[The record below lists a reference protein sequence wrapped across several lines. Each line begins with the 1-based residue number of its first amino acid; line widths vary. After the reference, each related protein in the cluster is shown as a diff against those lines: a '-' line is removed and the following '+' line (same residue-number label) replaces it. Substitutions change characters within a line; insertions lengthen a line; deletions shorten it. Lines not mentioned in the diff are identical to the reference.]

1 MRLLLV
7 FCLIYFAMP
16 LAYAQDRFSNSD
28 GLKNEKSLS
37 EVLKWSWSR
46 EEPKKEFIKV
56 NDNINLKSLNDLDN
70 FAIWIGHSTF
80 LINNGDLTILT
91 DPIFSER
98 ASPLSFAGPKRLIK
112 PVIKIKDLPQID
124 IITISH
130 NHYDHLDI
138 NSLRKI
144 QKKFPDVKILVPKG
158 DLKLL
163 KNYNLKKNGY
173 EFLWWEEM
181 TIKNTKF
188 TFTPAQHWSAR
199 GLRDRN
205 KSLWG
210 SWFIKSGNRN
220 IFHAGD
226 TGYSKDFKEIR
237 NRLGKVDFAMIPIGA
252 YDPEW
257 FMSYSHV
264 NPEEALNIARDLNA
278 KKSIGMHWGTFI
290 LTDEP
295 VLEPREKLKKI
306 VLETNVNFYTVKPGD
321 IIEMY

>member
-1 MRLLLV
+1 MS
-7 FCLIYFAMP
+7 FA
-16 LAYAQDRFSNSD
+16 QERFSNSD
-28 GLKNEKSLS
+28 GMKNEKSLS

-46 EEPKKEFIKV
+46 EEPKKEFIKT
-56 NDNINLKSLNDLDN
+56 NGNINLNSLKDREHYAL
-70 FAIWIGHSTF
+70 WIGHSTF

-98 ASPLSFAGPKRLIK
+98 ASPLTFAGPKRLIK
-112 PVIKIKDLPQID
+112 PVIKIKDLPKVD
-124 IITISH
+124 VITISH
-130 NHYDHLDI
+130 NHYDHLDV

-144 QKKFPDVKILVPKG
+144 QKKFPNVKILVPKG

-163 KNYNLKKNGY
+163 RNYNLNNGF
-173 EFLWWEEM
+173 EFLWWEAI
-181 TIKNTKF
+181 TLNNTKF
-188 TFTPAQHWSAR
+188 IFTPAQHWSAR

-210 SWFIKSGNRN
+210 SWFIKTEEKN

-226 TGYSKDFKEIR
+226 TGYSDDFIEIR
-237 NRLGKVDFAMIPIGA
+237 NRLGPVDFAMIPIGA
-252 YDPEW
+252 YDPQW

-264 NPEEALNIARDLNA
+264 NPEEALSIAKDLDA

-295 VLEPREKLKKI
+295 VLEPRERLNKI
-306 VLETNVNFYTVKPGD
+306 TNQTNVDFYTVTPGN

>member
-1 MRLLLV
+1 MRLLLI
-7 FCLIYFAMP
+7 FCLIYFSTSISFAEE
-16 LAYAQDRFSNSD
+16 RFSNSD
-28 GLKNEKSLS
+28 GMKNEKSLS

-46 EEPKKEFIKV
+46 EEPKKEFIKT
-56 NDNINLKSLNDLDN
+56 NENINLNSLKDREHYAL
-70 FAIWIGHSTF
+70 WIGHSTF

-98 ASPLSFAGPKRLIK
+98 ASPLNFAGPKRLIK
-112 PVIKIKDLPQID
+112 PVIKIKDLPEVD
-124 IITISH
+124 VITISH

-144 QKKFPDVKILVPKG
+144 QKKFPNVKILVPKG

-163 KNYNLKKNGY
+163 KNYNLNNGF
-173 EFLWWEEM
+173 EFLWWEE
-181 TIKNTKF
+181 IIFDNTKF
-188 TFTPAQHWSAR
+188 IFTPAQHWSAR

-210 SWFIKSGNRN
+210 SWFIKNEDKN

-226 TGYSKDFKEIR
+226 TGYSEDFIEIR
-237 NRLGKVDFAMIPIGA
+237 NRLGPVDFAMIPIGA
-252 YDPEW
+252 YDPQW

-264 NPEEALNIARDLNA
+264 NPEEALNIAKDLDA
-278 KKSIGMHWGTFI
+278 KISIGMHWGTFI

-295 VLEPREKLKKI
+295 VLEPRERLNKI
-306 VLETNVNFYTVKPGD
+306 TNQTNINFYTVTPGN

>member
-1 MRLLLV
+1 
-7 FCLIYFAMP
+7 MP

-112 PVIKIKDLPQID
+112 PVIKIKDLPKID

-278 KKSIGMHWGTFI
+278 TKSIGMHWGTFI

>member
-1 MRLLLV
+1 MRLLLI
-7 FCLIYFAMP
+7 FCLIYFSSSISFAEE
-16 LAYAQDRFSNSD
+16 RFSNSD
-28 GLKNEKSLS
+28 GMKNEKSLS

-46 EEPKKEFIKV
+46 EEPKKEFIKT
-56 NDNINLKSLNDLDN
+56 NENINLNSLKDREHYAL
-70 FAIWIGHSTF
+70 WIGHSTF

-98 ASPLSFAGPKRLIK
+98 ASPLNFAGPKRLIK
-112 PVIKIKDLPQID
+112 PVIKIKDLPEVD
-124 IITISH
+124 VITISH

-144 QKKFPDVKILVPKG
+144 QKKFPNVKILIPKG

-163 KNYNLKKNGY
+163 KNYNLNNGF
-173 EFLWWEEM
+173 EFLWWEE
-181 TIKNTKF
+181 IIFDNTKF
-188 TFTPAQHWSAR
+188 IFTPAQHWSAR

-210 SWFIKSGNRN
+210 SWFIKTEEKN

-226 TGYSKDFKEIR
+226 TGYSDDFIEIR
-237 NRLGKVDFAMIPIGA
+237 NRLGPVDFAMIPIGA
-252 YDPEW
+252 YDPQW

-264 NPEEALNIARDLNA
+264 NPEEALNIAKDLDA
-278 KKSIGMHWGTFI
+278 KISIGMHWGTFI

-295 VLEPREKLKKI
+295 VLEPRERLKKI
-306 VLETNVNFYTVKPGD
+306 TNQTNINFYTVTPGN

>member
-1 MRLLLV
+1 MRLLLI
-7 FCLIYFAMP
+7 FFIILLSTSISFSE
-16 LAYAQDRFSNSD
+16 DRFSNSD
-28 GLKNEKSLS
+28 GKKNEKSLS

-46 EEPKKEFIKV
+46 EEPKKEFIETSEI
-56 NDNINLKSLNDLDN
+56 INSKFFEDHKFYAL
-70 FAIWIGHSTF
+70 WIGHSTF
-80 LINNGDLTILT
+80 LVNNGDITILF
-91 DPIFSER
+91 DPIFSDR

-112 PVIKIKDLPQID
+112 PAIDIKDLPKID
-124 IITISH
+124 VITISH

-144 QKKFPDVKILVPKG
+144 QKRFPNVKILVPKG

-163 KNYNLKKNGY
+163 KNYQLINGY
-173 EFLWWEEM
+173 EFIWWEDK
-181 TIKNTKF
+181 IISNTKF

-210 SWFIKSGNRN
+210 SWFIKNDNKN

-226 TGYSKDFKEIR
+226 TGYSKDFVEIK
-237 NRLGKVDFAMIPIGA
+237 NKLGPVDFAMIPIGA

-264 NPEEALNIARDLNA
+264 TPEEALNISIDLEA

-295 VLEPREKLKKI
+295 VLEPRERLKKI
-306 VLETNVNFYTVKPGD
+306 VSETNINFYTVEPG
-321 IIEMY
+321 IMIELY

>member
-1 MRLLLV
+1 MRLLLI
-7 FCLIYFAMP
+7 FCLIYFSTSISFAEE
-16 LAYAQDRFSNSD
+16 RFSNSD
-28 GLKNEKSLS
+28 GMKNEKSLS

-46 EEPKKEFIKV
+46 EEPKKEFIKT
-56 NDNINLKSLNDLDN
+56 NENINLNSLKDRENYAL
-70 FAIWIGHSTF
+70 WIGHSTF

-98 ASPLSFAGPKRLIK
+98 ASPLNFAGPKRLIK
-112 PVIKIKDLPQID
+112 PVIKIKDLPEVD
-124 IITISH
+124 VITISH
-130 NHYDHLDI
+130 NHYDHLDV

-144 QKKFPDVKILVPKG
+144 QKKFPNVKILVPKG

-163 KNYNLKKNGY
+163 KNYNLNNGF
-173 EFLWWEEM
+173 EFLWWEE
-181 TIKNTKF
+181 IIFDNTKF
-188 TFTPAQHWSAR
+188 IFTPAQHWSAR

-210 SWFIKSGNRN
+210 SWFIKNEDKN

-226 TGYSKDFKEIR
+226 TGYSEDFIEIR
-237 NRLGKVDFAMIPIGA
+237 NRLGAVDFAMIPIGA
-252 YDPEW
+252 YDPQW

-264 NPEEALNIARDLNA
+264 NPEEALNIAKDLDA

-295 VLEPREKLKKI
+295 VLEPRERLNKI
-306 VLETNVNFYTVKPGD
+306 TNQTNINFYTVTPGN

>member
-1 MRLLLV
+1 MRLLLI
-7 FCLIYFAMP
+7 FCLIYFSTSMSF
-16 LAYAQDRFSNSD
+16 AQERFSNSD
-28 GLKNEKSLS
+28 GMKNEKSLS

-46 EEPKKEFIKV
+46 EEPKKEFIKT
-56 NDNINLKSLNDLDN
+56 NENINLNSLKDREHYAL
-70 FAIWIGHSTF
+70 WIGHSTF

-98 ASPLSFAGPKRLIK
+98 ASPLTFAGPKRLIK
-112 PVIKIKDLPQID
+112 PVIKIKDLPKVD
-124 IITISH
+124 VITISH
-130 NHYDHLDI
+130 NHYDHLDV

-144 QKKFPDVKILVPKG
+144 QKKFPNVKILVPQG

-163 KNYNLKKNGY
+163 KNYNLNNGF
-173 EFLWWEEM
+173 EFLWWEE
-181 TIKNTKF
+181 IIFDNTKF
-188 TFTPAQHWSAR
+188 IFTPAQHWSAR

-210 SWFIKSGNRN
+210 SWFIKNEDKN

-226 TGYSKDFKEIR
+226 TGYSEDFIEIR
-237 NRLGKVDFAMIPIGA
+237 NRLGAVDFAMIPIGA
-252 YDPEW
+252 YDPQW

-264 NPEEALNIARDLNA
+264 NPEEALNIAKDLDA

-295 VLEPREKLKKI
+295 VLEPRERLNKI
-306 VLETNVNFYTVKPGD
+306 TNQTNINFYTVTPGN

>member
-1 MRLLLV
+1 MRLLLI
-7 FCLIYFAMP
+7 FFIILFTTSISFSE
-16 LAYAQDRFSNSD
+16 DRFSNSD
-28 GLKNEKSLS
+28 GKKNEKSLS

-46 EEPKKEFIKV
+46 EEPKKEFIETSEI
-56 NDNINLKSLNDLDN
+56 INSEFFEDRKYYAL
-70 FAIWIGHSTF
+70 WIGHSTF
-80 LINNGDLTILT
+80 LVNNGDITILF
-91 DPIFSER
+91 DPIFSDR

-112 PVIKIKDLPQID
+112 PAIDIKDLPNID
-124 IITISH
+124 VITISH

-144 QKKFPDVKILVPKG
+144 QKRFPNVKILVPKG

-163 KNYNLKKNGY
+163 KKYQLINGY
-173 EFLWWEEM
+173 EFLWWEDK
-181 TIKNTKF
+181 TISNTKF

-210 SWFIKSGNRN
+210 SWFIENDNKN

-226 TGYSKDFKEIR
+226 TGYSEDFVEIK
-237 NRLGKVDFAMIPIGA
+237 NKLGPVDFAMIPIGA

-264 NPEEALNIARDLNA
+264 TPEEALNISIDLDA

-295 VLEPREKLKKI
+295 VLEPKERLKKI
-306 VLETNVNFYTVKPGD
+306 VSETNISFYTVEPGI
-321 IIEMY
+321 IIELY

>member
-1 MRLLLV
+1 MRLLLI
-7 FCLIYFAMP
+7 FCLIYFSSSISFAEE
-16 LAYAQDRFSNSD
+16 RFSNSD
-28 GLKNEKSLS
+28 GMKNEKSLS

-46 EEPKKEFIKV
+46 EEPKKEFIKT
-56 NDNINLKSLNDLDN
+56 NENINLNSLKDREHYAL
-70 FAIWIGHSTF
+70 WIGHSTF

-98 ASPLSFAGPKRLIK
+98 ASPLNFAGPKRLIK
-112 PVIKIKDLPQID
+112 PVIKIKDLPEVD
-124 IITISH
+124 VITISH
-130 NHYDHLDI
+130 NHYDHLDV

-144 QKKFPDVKILVPKG
+144 QKKFPNVKILVPQG

-163 KNYNLKKNGY
+163 KNYNLNNGF
-173 EFLWWEEM
+173 EFLWWEE
-181 TIKNTKF
+181 IIFDNTKF
-188 TFTPAQHWSAR
+188 IFTPAQHWSAR

-210 SWFIKSGNRN
+210 SWFIKNEDKN

-226 TGYSKDFKEIR
+226 TGYSDDFMEIR
-237 NRLGKVDFAMIPIGA
+237 NRLGAVDFAMIPIGA
-252 YDPEW
+252 YDPQW

-264 NPEEALNIARDLNA
+264 NPEEALNIAKDLDA

-295 VLEPREKLKKI
+295 VLEPRERLNKI
-306 VLETNVNFYTVKPGD
+306 SNQTNINFYTVIPGN

>member
-1 MRLLLV
+1 MRLLLI
-7 FCLIYFAMP
+7 FCLIYFSTSISFAEE
-16 LAYAQDRFSNSD
+16 RFSNSD
-28 GLKNEKSLS
+28 GMKNEKSLS

-46 EEPKKEFIKV
+46 EEPKKEFIKT
-56 NDNINLKSLNDLDN
+56 NENINLNSLKDREHYAL
-70 FAIWIGHSTF
+70 WIGHSTF

-98 ASPLSFAGPKRLIK
+98 ASPLTFAGPKRLIK
-112 PVIKIKDLPQID
+112 PVIKIKDLPKVD
-124 IITISH
+124 VITISH
-130 NHYDHLDI
+130 NHYDHLDV

-144 QKKFPDVKILVPKG
+144 QKKFPNVKILVPKG

-163 KNYNLKKNGY
+163 RNYNLNNGF
-173 EFLWWEEM
+173 EFLWWEAI
-181 TIKNTKF
+181 TLNNTKF
-188 TFTPAQHWSAR
+188 IFTPAQHWSAR

-210 SWFIKSGNRN
+210 SWFIKTEEKN

-226 TGYSKDFKEIR
+226 TGYSDDFIEIR
-237 NRLGKVDFAMIPIGA
+237 NRLGPVDFAMIPIGA
-252 YDPEW
+252 YDPQW

-264 NPEEALNIARDLNA
+264 NPEEALNIAKDLDA

-295 VLEPREKLKKI
+295 VLEPRERLNKI
-306 VLETNVNFYTVKPGD
+306 TNQTNINFYTVTPGN

>member
-1 MRLLLV
+1 MRLLLI
-7 FCLIYFAMP
+7 FCLIYFSSSISFAEE
-16 LAYAQDRFSNSD
+16 RFSNSD
-28 GLKNEKSLS
+28 GMKNEKSLS

-46 EEPKKEFIKV
+46 EEPNKEFIKT
-56 NDNINLKSLNDLDN
+56 NENINLNSLKDREHYAL
-70 FAIWIGHSTF
+70 WIGHSTF

-98 ASPLSFAGPKRLIK
+98 ASPLNFAGPKRLIK
-112 PVIKIKDLPQID
+112 PVIKIKDLPEVD
-124 IITISH
+124 VITISH

-144 QKKFPDVKILVPKG
+144 QKKFPNVKILVPKG

-163 KNYNLKKNGY
+163 KNYNLNNGF
-173 EFLWWEEM
+173 EFLWWEE
-181 TIKNTKF
+181 IIFDNTKF
-188 TFTPAQHWSAR
+188 IFTPAQHWSAR

-210 SWFIKSGNRN
+210 SWFIKTEEKN

-226 TGYSKDFKEIR
+226 TGYSEDFIEIR
-237 NRLGKVDFAMIPIGA
+237 NRLGAVDFAMIPIGA
-252 YDPEW
+252 YDPQW

-264 NPEEALNIARDLNA
+264 NPEEALSIAKDLDA

-295 VLEPREKLKKI
+295 VLEPRERLNKI
-306 VLETNVNFYTVKPGD
+306 TNQTNINFYTVTPGN

>member
-1 MRLLLV
+1 MRLLLI
-7 FCLIYFAMP
+7 FCLIYFSTSISFAEE
-16 LAYAQDRFSNSD
+16 RFSNSD
-28 GLKNEKSLS
+28 GMKNEKSLS

-46 EEPKKEFIKV
+46 EEPKKEFIKT
-56 NDNINLKSLNDLDN
+56 NENINLNSLKDREHYAL
-70 FAIWIGHSTF
+70 WIGHSTF

-98 ASPLSFAGPKRLIK
+98 ASPLNFAGPKRLIK
-112 PVIKIKDLPQID
+112 PVIKIKDLPEVD
-124 IITISH
+124 VITISH

-144 QKKFPDVKILVPKG
+144 QKKFPNVKILVPKG

-163 KNYNLKKNGY
+163 RNYNLNNGF
-173 EFLWWEEM
+173 EFLWWEEI
-181 TIKNTKF
+181 TFDNTKF
-188 TFTPAQHWSAR
+188 IFTPAQHWSAR

-210 SWFIKSGNRN
+210 SWFIKNEDKN

-226 TGYSKDFKEIR
+226 TGYSDDFMEIR
-237 NRLGKVDFAMIPIGA
+237 NRLGAVDFAMIPIGA
-252 YDPEW
+252 YDPQW

-264 NPEEALNIARDLNA
+264 NPEEALNIAKDLDA

-295 VLEPREKLKKI
+295 VLEPRERLNKI
-306 VLETNVNFYTVKPGD
+306 TNQTNVDFYTVTPGN

>member
-1 MRLLLV
+1 MRLLLI
-7 FCLIYFAMP
+7 FCLIYFSTSISFAEE
-16 LAYAQDRFSNSD
+16 RFSNSD
-28 GLKNEKSLS
+28 GMKNEKSLS

-46 EEPKKEFIKV
+46 EEPKKEFIKT
-56 NDNINLKSLNDLDN
+56 NENINLNSLKDREHYAL
-70 FAIWIGHSTF
+70 WIGHSTF

-98 ASPLSFAGPKRLIK
+98 ASPLTFAGPKRLIK
-112 PVIKIKDLPQID
+112 PVIKIKDLPKVD
-124 IITISH
+124 VITISH
-130 NHYDHLDI
+130 NHYDHLDV

-144 QKKFPDVKILVPKG
+144 QKKFPNVKILVPKG

-163 KNYNLKKNGY
+163 KNYNLNNGF
-173 EFLWWEEM
+173 EFLWWEE
-181 TIKNTKF
+181 IIFDNTKF
-188 TFTPAQHWSAR
+188 IFTPAQHWSAR

-210 SWFIKSGNRN
+210 SWFIKNEDKN

-226 TGYSKDFKEIR
+226 TGYSEDFIEIR
-237 NRLGKVDFAMIPIGA
+237 NRLGAVDFAMIPIGA
-252 YDPEW
+252 YDPQW

-264 NPEEALNIARDLNA
+264 NPEEALNIAKDLDA

-295 VLEPREKLKKI
+295 VLEPRERLNKI
-306 VLETNVNFYTVKPGD
+306 TNQTNINFYTVTPGN

>member
-1 MRLLLV
+1 MRLLLI
-7 FCLIYFAMP
+7 FCLIYFSTSISFAEE
-16 LAYAQDRFSNSD
+16 RFSNSD
-28 GLKNEKSLS
+28 GMKNEKSLS

-46 EEPKKEFIKV
+46 EEPKKEFIKT
-56 NDNINLKSLNDLDN
+56 NENINLNSLKDREHYAL
-70 FAIWIGHSTF
+70 WIGHSTF

-98 ASPLSFAGPKRLIK
+98 ASPLNFAGPKRLIK
-112 PVIKIKDLPQID
+112 PVIKIKDLPEVD
-124 IITISH
+124 VITISH
-130 NHYDHLDI
+130 NHYDHLDV

-144 QKKFPDVKILVPKG
+144 QKKFPNVKILVPKG

-163 KNYNLKKNGY
+163 KNYNLNNGF
-173 EFLWWEEM
+173 EFLWWEE
-181 TIKNTKF
+181 IIFDNTKF
-188 TFTPAQHWSAR
+188 IFTPAQHWSAR

-210 SWFIKSGNRN
+210 SWFIKNEDKN

-226 TGYSKDFKEIR
+226 TGYSEDFIEIR
-237 NRLGKVDFAMIPIGA
+237 NRLGAVDFAMIPIGA
-252 YDPEW
+252 YDPQW

-264 NPEEALNIARDLNA
+264 NPEEALNIAKDLDA

-295 VLEPREKLKKI
+295 VLEPRERLNKI
-306 VLETNVNFYTVKPGD
+306 TNQTNVDFYTVTPGN

>member
-1 MRLLLV
+1 MRLLLI
-7 FCLIYFAMP
+7 FCLIYFSTSISFAEE
-16 LAYAQDRFSNSD
+16 RFSNSD
-28 GLKNEKSLS
+28 GMKNEKSLS

-46 EEPKKEFIKV
+46 EEPKKEFIKT
-56 NDNINLKSLNDLDN
+56 NGNINLNSLKDREHYAL
-70 FAIWIGHSTF
+70 WIGHSTF

-98 ASPLSFAGPKRLIK
+98 ASPLNFAGPKRLIK
-112 PVIKIKDLPQID
+112 PVIKIKDLPEVD
-124 IITISH
+124 VITISH

-144 QKKFPDVKILVPKG
+144 QKKFPNVKILVPKG

-163 KNYNLKKNGY
+163 KNYNLNNGF
-173 EFLWWEEM
+173 EFLWWEE
-181 TIKNTKF
+181 IIFDNTKF
-188 TFTPAQHWSAR
+188 IFTPAQHWSAR

-210 SWFIKSGNRN
+210 SWFIKNEDKN

-226 TGYSKDFKEIR
+226 TGYSDDFMEIR
-237 NRLGKVDFAMIPIGA
+237 NRLGAVDFAMIPIGA
-252 YDPEW
+252 YDPQW

-264 NPEEALNIARDLNA
+264 NPEEALNIAKDLDA

-295 VLEPREKLKKI
+295 VLEPRERLNKI
-306 VLETNVNFYTVKPGD
+306 SNQTNINFYTVTPGN

>member
-1 MRLLLV
+1 MRLLLI
-7 FCLIYFAMP
+7 FCLIYFSTSMSF
-16 LAYAQDRFSNSD
+16 AQERFSNSD
-28 GLKNEKSLS
+28 GMKNEKSLS

-46 EEPKKEFIKV
+46 EEPKKEFIKT
-56 NDNINLKSLNDLDN
+56 NENINLNSLKDREHYAL
-70 FAIWIGHSTF
+70 WIGHSTF

-98 ASPLSFAGPKRLIK
+98 ASPLKFAGPKRLIK
-112 PVIKIKDLPQID
+112 PVIKIKDLPEID
-124 IITISH
+124 VITISH
-130 NHYDHLDI
+130 NHYDHLDV

-144 QKKFPDVKILVPKG
+144 QKKFPNVKILVPKG

-163 KNYNLKKNGY
+163 KNYNLNNGF
-173 EFLWWEEM
+173 EFLWWEEI
-181 TIKNTKF
+181 TLNNTKF
-188 TFTPAQHWSAR
+188 IFTPAQHWSAR

-210 SWFIKSGNRN
+210 SWFIKTEEKN

-226 TGYSKDFKEIR
+226 TGYSDDFIEIR
-237 NRLGKVDFAMIPIGA
+237 NRLGPVDFAMIPIGA
-252 YDPEW
+252 YDPQW

-264 NPEEALNIARDLNA
+264 NPEEALSIAKDLDA

-295 VLEPREKLKKI
+295 VLEPRERLNKI
-306 VLETNVNFYTVKPGD
+306 TNQTNVDFYTVTPGN

>member
-1 MRLLLV
+1 MRLLLI
-7 FCLIYFAMP
+7 FCLIYFSTSMSF
-16 LAYAQDRFSNSD
+16 AQERFSNSD
-28 GLKNEKSLS
+28 GMKNEKSLS

-46 EEPKKEFIKV
+46 EEPKKEFIKT
-56 NDNINLKSLNDLDN
+56 NENINLNSLKDREHYAL
-70 FAIWIGHSTF
+70 WIGHSTF

-98 ASPLSFAGPKRLIK
+98 ASPLNFAGPKRLIK
-112 PVIKIKDLPQID
+112 PVIKIKDLPEVD
-124 IITISH
+124 VITISH

-144 QKKFPDVKILVPKG
+144 QKKFPNVKILVPKG

-163 KNYNLKKNGY
+163 KNYNLNNGF
-173 EFLWWEEM
+173 EFLWWEE
-181 TIKNTKF
+181 IIFDNTKF
-188 TFTPAQHWSAR
+188 IFTPAQHWSAR

-210 SWFIKSGNRN
+210 SWFIKNEDKN

-226 TGYSKDFKEIR
+226 TGYSDDFIEIR
-237 NRLGKVDFAMIPIGA
+237 NRLGAVDFAMIPIGA
-252 YDPEW
+252 YDPQW

-264 NPEEALNIARDLNA
+264 NPEEALNIAKDLDA

-295 VLEPREKLKKI
+295 VLEPRERLNKI
-306 VLETNVNFYTVKPGD
+306 TNQTNINFYTVTPGN

>member
-1 MRLLLV
+1 MRLLLI
-7 FCLIYFAMP
+7 FCLIYFSTSISFAEE
-16 LAYAQDRFSNSD
+16 RFSNSD
-28 GLKNEKSLS
+28 GMKNEKSLS

-46 EEPKKEFIKV
+46 EEPKKEFIKT
-56 NDNINLKSLNDLDN
+56 NENINLNSLKDREHYAL
-70 FAIWIGHSTF
+70 WIGHSTF

-98 ASPLSFAGPKRLIK
+98 ASPLNFAGPKRLIK
-112 PVIKIKDLPQID
+112 PVIKIKDLPEVD
-124 IITISH
+124 VITISH
-130 NHYDHLDI
+130 NHYDHLDV

-144 QKKFPDVKILVPKG
+144 QKKFPNVKILVPKG

-163 KNYNLKKNGY
+163 KNYNLNNGF
-173 EFLWWEEM
+173 EFLWWEE
-181 TIKNTKF
+181 IIFDNTKF
-188 TFTPAQHWSAR
+188 IFTPAQHWSAR

-210 SWFIKSGNRN
+210 SWFIKNEDKN

-226 TGYSKDFKEIR
+226 TGYSDDFIEIR
-237 NRLGKVDFAMIPIGA
+237 NRLGAVDFAMIPIGA
-252 YDPEW
+252 YDPQW

-264 NPEEALNIARDLNA
+264 NPEEALNIAKDLDA
-278 KKSIGMHWGTFI
+278 KISIGMHWGTFI

-295 VLEPREKLKKI
+295 VLEPRERLNKI
-306 VLETNVNFYTVKPGD
+306 TNQTNINFYTVTPGN

>member
-1 MRLLLV
+1 MRLLLI
-7 FCLIYFAMP
+7 FCLIYFSTSMSF
-16 LAYAQDRFSNSD
+16 AQERFSNSD
-28 GLKNEKSLS
+28 GMKNEKSLS

-46 EEPKKEFIKV
+46 EEPKKEFIKT
-56 NDNINLKSLNDLDN
+56 NENINLNSLKDREHYAL
-70 FAIWIGHSTF
+70 WIGHSTF

-98 ASPLSFAGPKRLIK
+98 ASPLTFAGPKRLIK
-112 PVIKIKDLPQID
+112 PVIKIKDLPKVD
-124 IITISH
+124 VITISH
-130 NHYDHLDI
+130 NHYDHLDV

-144 QKKFPDVKILVPKG
+144 QKKFPNVKILVPKG

-163 KNYNLKKNGY
+163 RNYNLNNGF
-173 EFLWWEEM
+173 EFLWWEAI
-181 TIKNTKF
+181 TLNNTKF
-188 TFTPAQHWSAR
+188 IFTPAQHWSAR

-210 SWFIKSGNRN
+210 SWFIKTEEKN

-226 TGYSKDFKEIR
+226 TGYSDDFIEIR
-237 NRLGKVDFAMIPIGA
+237 NRLGPVDFAMIPIGA
-252 YDPEW
+252 YDPQW

-264 NPEEALNIARDLNA
+264 NPEEALSIAKDLDA

-295 VLEPREKLKKI
+295 VLEPRERLNKI
-306 VLETNVNFYTVKPGD
+306 TNQTNVDFYTVTPGN

>member
-1 MRLLLV
+1 MRLLLI
-7 FCLIYFAMP
+7 FCLIYFSTSISFAEE
-16 LAYAQDRFSNSD
+16 RFSNSD
-28 GLKNEKSLS
+28 GMKNEKSLS

-46 EEPKKEFIKV
+46 EEPKKEFIKT
-56 NDNINLKSLNDLDN
+56 NENINLNSLKDREHYAL
-70 FAIWIGHSTF
+70 WIGHSTF

-98 ASPLSFAGPKRLIK
+98 ASPLNFAGPKRLIK
-112 PVIKIKDLPQID
+112 PVIKIKDLPEVD
-124 IITISH
+124 VITISH
-130 NHYDHLDI
+130 NHYDHLDV

-144 QKKFPDVKILVPKG
+144 QKKFPNVKILVPQG

-163 KNYNLKKNGY
+163 KNYNLNNGF
-173 EFLWWEEM
+173 EFLWWEE
-181 TIKNTKF
+181 IIFDNTKF
-188 TFTPAQHWSAR
+188 IFTPAQHWSAR

-210 SWFIKSGNRN
+210 SWFIKNEDKN

-226 TGYSKDFKEIR
+226 TGYSDDFMEIR
-237 NRLGKVDFAMIPIGA
+237 NRLGAVDFAMIPIGA
-252 YDPEW
+252 YDPQW

-264 NPEEALNIARDLNA
+264 NPEEALNIAKDLDA

-295 VLEPREKLKKI
+295 VLEPRERLNKI
-306 VLETNVNFYTVKPGD
+306 TNQTNINFYTVTPGN

>member
-1 MRLLLV
+1 MRLLLI
-7 FCLIYFAMP
+7 FCLIYFSTSISFAEE
-16 LAYAQDRFSNSD
+16 RFSNSD
-28 GLKNEKSLS
+28 GMKNEKSLS

-46 EEPKKEFIKV
+46 EEPKKEFIKT
-56 NDNINLKSLNDLDN
+56 NENINLNSLKDREHYAL
-70 FAIWIGHSTF
+70 WIGHSTF

-98 ASPLSFAGPKRLIK
+98 ASPLNFAGPKRLIK
-112 PVIKIKDLPQID
+112 PVIKIKDLPEVD
-124 IITISH
+124 VITISH
-130 NHYDHLDI
+130 NHYDHLDV

-144 QKKFPDVKILVPKG
+144 QKKFPNVKILVPQG

-163 KNYNLKKNGY
+163 KNYNLNNGF
-173 EFLWWEEM
+173 EFLWWEE
-181 TIKNTKF
+181 IIFDNTKF
-188 TFTPAQHWSAR
+188 IFTPAQHWSAR

-210 SWFIKSGNRN
+210 SWFIKNEDKN

-226 TGYSKDFKEIR
+226 TGYSDDFIEIR
-237 NRLGKVDFAMIPIGA
+237 NRLGAVDFAMIPIGA
-252 YDPEW
+252 YDPQW

-264 NPEEALNIARDLNA
+264 NPEEALNIAKDLDA

-295 VLEPREKLKKI
+295 VLEPRERLNKI
-306 VLETNVNFYTVKPGD
+306 TNQTNINFYTVTPGN

>member
-1 MRLLLV
+1 MRLLLI
-7 FCLIYFAMP
+7 FCLIYFSTSMSF
-16 LAYAQDRFSNSD
+16 AQERFSNSD
-28 GLKNEKSLS
+28 GMKNEKSLS

-46 EEPKKEFIKV
+46 EEPKKEFIKT
-56 NDNINLKSLNDLDN
+56 NENINLNSLKDREHYAL
-70 FAIWIGHSTF
+70 WIGHSTF

-98 ASPLSFAGPKRLIK
+98 ASPLTFAGPKRLIK
-112 PVIKIKDLPQID
+112 PVIKIKDLPKVD
-124 IITISH
+124 VITISH
-130 NHYDHLDI
+130 NHYDHLDV

-144 QKKFPDVKILVPKG
+144 QKKFPNVKILVPKG

-163 KNYNLKKNGY
+163 RNYNLNNGF
-173 EFLWWEEM
+173 EFLWWEAI
-181 TIKNTKF
+181 TLNNTKF
-188 TFTPAQHWSAR
+188 IFTPAQHWSAR

-210 SWFIKSGNRN
+210 SWFIKTEEKN

-226 TGYSKDFKEIR
+226 TGYSDDFIEIR
-237 NRLGKVDFAMIPIGA
+237 NRLGPVDFAMIPIGA

-264 NPEEALNIARDLNA
+264 NPEEALNIAKDLDA
-278 KKSIGMHWGTFI
+278 KISIGMHWGTFI

-295 VLEPREKLKKI
+295 VLEPRERLNKI
-306 VLETNVNFYTVKPGD
+306 RNQNNINFYTVTPGN
-321 IIEMY
+321 IIEIY

>member
-1 MRLLLV
+1 MRLLLI
-7 FCLIYFAMP
+7 FCLIYFSSSISFAEE
-16 LAYAQDRFSNSD
+16 RFSNSD
-28 GLKNEKSLS
+28 GMKNEKSLS

-46 EEPKKEFIKV
+46 EEPKKEFIKT
-56 NDNINLKSLNDLDN
+56 NENINLNSLKDREHYAL
-70 FAIWIGHSTF
+70 WIGHSTF

-98 ASPLSFAGPKRLIK
+98 ASPLTFAGPKRLIK
-112 PVIKIKDLPQID
+112 PVIKIKDLPKVD
-124 IITISH
+124 VITISH
-130 NHYDHLDI
+130 NHYDHLDV

-144 QKKFPDVKILVPKG
+144 QKKFPNVKILVPKG

-163 KNYNLKKNGY
+163 RNYNLNNGF
-173 EFLWWEEM
+173 EFLWWEAI
-181 TIKNTKF
+181 TLNNTKF
-188 TFTPAQHWSAR
+188 IFTPAQHWSAR

-210 SWFIKSGNRN
+210 SWFIKTEEKN

-226 TGYSKDFKEIR
+226 TGYSDDFIEIR
-237 NRLGKVDFAMIPIGA
+237 NRLGPVDFAMIPIGA
-252 YDPEW
+252 YDPQW

-264 NPEEALNIARDLNA
+264 NPEEALNIAKDLDA

-295 VLEPREKLKKI
+295 VLEPRERLNKI
-306 VLETNVNFYTVKPGD
+306 TNQTNVDFYTVTPGN

>member
-1 MRLLLV
+1 MRLLLI
-7 FCLIYFAMP
+7 FCLIYFSTSMSF
-16 LAYAQDRFSNSD
+16 AQERFSNSD
-28 GLKNEKSLS
+28 GMKNEKSLS

-46 EEPKKEFIKV
+46 EEPKKEFIKT
-56 NDNINLKSLNDLDN
+56 NENINLNSLKDREHYAL
-70 FAIWIGHSTF
+70 WIGHSTF

-98 ASPLSFAGPKRLIK
+98 ASPLNFAGPKRLIK
-112 PVIKIKDLPQID
+112 PVIKIKDLPEVD
-124 IITISH
+124 VITISH

-144 QKKFPDVKILVPKG
+144 QKKFPNVKILVPKG

-163 KNYNLKKNGY
+163 KNYNLNNGY
-173 EFLWWEEM
+173 EFLWWEE
-181 TIKNTKF
+181 IIFDNTKF
-188 TFTPAQHWSAR
+188 IFTPAQHWSAR

-210 SWFIKSGNRN
+210 SWFIKNEDKN

-226 TGYSKDFKEIR
+226 TGYSEDFIEIR
-237 NRLGKVDFAMIPIGA
+237 NRLGAVDFAMIPIGA
-252 YDPEW
+252 YDPQW

-264 NPEEALNIARDLNA
+264 NPEEALSIAKDLDA

-295 VLEPREKLKKI
+295 VLEPRERLNKI
-306 VLETNVNFYTVKPGD
+306 SNQTNINFYTVTPGN

>member
-1 MRLLLV
+1 MRLLLI
-7 FCLIYFAMP
+7 FCLIYFSTPISFAEE
-16 LAYAQDRFSNSD
+16 RFSNSD
-28 GLKNEKSLS
+28 GMKNEKSLS

-46 EEPKKEFIKV
+46 EEPKKEFIKT
-56 NDNINLKSLNDLDN
+56 NENINLKSLRELKEY
-70 FAIWIGHSTF
+70 ALWIGHSTF
-80 LINNGDLTILT
+80 LINNGNLTILT
-91 DPIFSER
+91 DPIFSNR
-98 ASPLSFAGPKRLIK
+98 ASPLTFAGPKRLIK
-112 PVIKIKDLPQID
+112 PVIKIKDLPKVD
-124 IITISH
+124 VITISH

-144 QKKFPDVKILVPKG
+144 QKKFPNVKILVPKG

-163 KNYNLKKNGY
+163 KNYNLNNSH
-173 EFLWWEEM
+173 EFLWWEEI
-181 TIKNTKF
+181 TINNTNF

-210 SWFIKSGNRN
+210 SWFIKNGDRN

-226 TGYSKDFKEIR
+226 TGYSKDFIEIR
-237 NRLGKVDFAMIPIGA
+237 NRLGEVDFAMIPIGA
-252 YDPEW
+252 YDPQW

-264 NPEEALNIARDLNA
+264 NPEEALNIAKDLNS

-295 VLEPREKLKKI
+295 VLEPRDKLKKI
-306 VLETNVNFYTVKPGD
+306 VAETTLNFYTVKPGD
-321 IIEMY
+321 IIELY

>member
-1 MRLLLV
+1 MRLLLI
-7 FCLIYFAMP
+7 FCLIYFSSSISFAEE
-16 LAYAQDRFSNSD
+16 RFSNSD
-28 GLKNEKSLS
+28 GMKNEKSLS

-46 EEPKKEFIKV
+46 EEPKKEFIKT
-56 NDNINLKSLNDLDN
+56 NENINLNSLKDRENYAL
-70 FAIWIGHSTF
+70 WIGHSTF

-98 ASPLSFAGPKRLIK
+98 ASPLNFAGPKRLIK
-112 PVIKIKDLPQID
+112 PVIKIKDLPEVD
-124 IITISH
+124 VITISH

-144 QKKFPDVKILVPKG
+144 QKKFPNVKILVPKG

-163 KNYNLKKNGY
+163 KNYNLNNGF
-173 EFLWWEEM
+173 EFLWWEE
-181 TIKNTKF
+181 IIFDNTKF
-188 TFTPAQHWSAR
+188 IFTPAQHWSAR

-210 SWFIKSGNRN
+210 SWFIKNEDKN

-226 TGYSKDFKEIR
+226 TGYSDDFIEIR
-237 NRLGKVDFAMIPIGA
+237 NRLGAVDFAMIPIGA
-252 YDPEW
+252 YDPQW

-264 NPEEALNIARDLNA
+264 NPEEALNIAKDLDA

-295 VLEPREKLKKI
+295 VLEPRERLNKI
-306 VLETNVNFYTVKPGD
+306 TNQTNINFYTVTPGN

>member
-1 MRLLLV
+1 
-7 FCLIYFAMP
+7 MP

-112 PVIKIKDLPQID
+112 PVIKIIDLPKID

-306 VLETNVNFYTVKPGD
+306 VLEYNVIFYTVNPGD
-321 IIEMY
+321 IINIF

>member
-1 MRLLLV
+1 MRLLLI
-7 FCLIYFAMP
+7 FCLIYFSTSMSF
-16 LAYAQDRFSNSD
+16 AQERFSNSD
-28 GLKNEKSLS
+28 GMKNEKSLS

-46 EEPKKEFIKV
+46 EEPKKEFIKT
-56 NDNINLKSLNDLDN
+56 NDNINLNSLKDREHYAL
-70 FAIWIGHSTF
+70 WIGHSTF

-98 ASPLSFAGPKRLIK
+98 ASPLTFAGPKRLIK
-112 PVIKIKDLPQID
+112 PVIKIKDLPKVD
-124 IITISH
+124 VITISH
-130 NHYDHLDI
+130 NHYDHLDV

-144 QKKFPDVKILVPKG
+144 QKKFPNVKILVPKG

-163 KNYNLKKNGY
+163 RNYNLNNGF
-173 EFLWWEEM
+173 EFLWWEAI
-181 TIKNTKF
+181 TLNNTKF
-188 TFTPAQHWSAR
+188 IFTPAQHWSAR

-210 SWFIKSGNRN
+210 SWFIKTEEKN

-226 TGYSKDFKEIR
+226 TGYSDDFIEIR
-237 NRLGKVDFAMIPIGA
+237 NRLGPVDFAMIPIGA
-252 YDPEW
+252 YDPQW

-264 NPEEALNIARDLNA
+264 NPEEALSIAKDLDA

-295 VLEPREKLKKI
+295 VLEPRERLNKI
-306 VLETNVNFYTVKPGD
+306 TNETNINFYTVTPGN

>member
-1 MRLLLV
+1 MRLLLI
-7 FCLIYFAMP
+7 FCLIYFSTSMSF
-16 LAYAQDRFSNSD
+16 AQERFSNSD
-28 GLKNEKSLS
+28 GMKNEKSLS

-46 EEPKKEFIKV
+46 EEPKKEFIKT
-56 NDNINLKSLNDLDN
+56 NENINLNSLKDREHYAL
-70 FAIWIGHSTF
+70 WIGHSTF
-80 LINNGDLTILT
+80 LINNGELTILT

-98 ASPLSFAGPKRLIK
+98 ASPLNFAGPKRLIK
-112 PVIKIKDLPQID
+112 PVIKIKDLPEVD
-124 IITISH
+124 VITISH

-144 QKKFPDVKILVPKG
+144 QKKFPNVKILVPKG

-163 KNYNLKKNGY
+163 RNYNLNNGF
-173 EFLWWEEM
+173 EFLWWEEI
-181 TIKNTKF
+181 TFDNTKF
-188 TFTPAQHWSAR
+188 IFTPAQHWSAR

-210 SWFIKSGNRN
+210 SWFIKNEDKN

-226 TGYSKDFKEIR
+226 TGYSDDFMEIR
-237 NRLGKVDFAMIPIGA
+237 NRLGAVDFAMIPIGA
-252 YDPEW
+252 YDPQW

-264 NPEEALNIARDLNA
+264 NPEEALNIAKDLDA

-295 VLEPREKLKKI
+295 VLEPRERLNKI
-306 VLETNVNFYTVKPGD
+306 SNQTNINFYTVIPGN

>member
-1 MRLLLV
+1 MRLLLI
-7 FCLIYFAMP
+7 FCLIYFSTSISFAEE
-16 LAYAQDRFSNSD
+16 RFSNSD
-28 GLKNEKSLS
+28 GMKNEKSLS

-46 EEPKKEFIKV
+46 EEPKKEFIKT
-56 NDNINLKSLNDLDN
+56 NENINLNSLKDREHYAL
-70 FAIWIGHSTF
+70 WIGHSTF

-98 ASPLSFAGPKRLIK
+98 ASPLNFAGPKRLIK
-112 PVIKIKDLPQID
+112 PVIKIKDLPEVD
-124 IITISH
+124 VITISH

-144 QKKFPDVKILVPKG
+144 QKKFPNVKILVPKG

-163 KNYNLKKNGY
+163 KNYNLNNGF
-173 EFLWWEEM
+173 EFLWWEE
-181 TIKNTKF
+181 IIFDNTKF
-188 TFTPAQHWSAR
+188 IFTPAQHWSAR

-210 SWFIKSGNRN
+210 SWFIKNEDKN

-226 TGYSKDFKEIR
+226 TGYSEDFIEIR
-237 NRLGKVDFAMIPIGA
+237 NRLGSVDFAMIPIGA
-252 YDPEW
+252 YDPQW

-264 NPEEALNIARDLNA
+264 NPEEALNIAKDLDA
-278 KKSIGMHWGTFI
+278 KISIGMHWGTFI

-295 VLEPREKLKKI
+295 VLEPRERLNKI
-306 VLETNVNFYTVKPGD
+306 TNQTNINFYTVTPGN

>member
-1 MRLLLV
+1 MRLLLI
-7 FCLIYFAMP
+7 FCLIYFSTSMSF
-16 LAYAQDRFSNSD
+16 AQERFSNSD
-28 GLKNEKSLS
+28 GMKNEKSLS

-46 EEPKKEFIKV
+46 EEPKKEFIKT
-56 NDNINLKSLNDLDN
+56 NENINLNSLKDREHYAL
-70 FAIWIGHSTF
+70 WIGHSTF

-98 ASPLSFAGPKRLIK
+98 ASPLNFAGPKRLIK
-112 PVIKIKDLPQID
+112 PVIKIKDLPEVD
-124 IITISH
+124 VITISH
-130 NHYDHLDI
+130 NHYDHLDV

-144 QKKFPDVKILVPKG
+144 QKKFPNVKILVPKG

-163 KNYNLKKNGY
+163 KNYNLNNGF
-173 EFLWWEEM
+173 EFLWWEE
-181 TIKNTKF
+181 IIFDNTKF
-188 TFTPAQHWSAR
+188 IFTPAQHWSAR

-210 SWFIKSGNRN
+210 SWFIKNEDKN

-226 TGYSKDFKEIR
+226 TGYSEDFIEIR
-237 NRLGKVDFAMIPIGA
+237 NRLGAVDFAMIPIGA
-252 YDPEW
+252 YDPQW

-264 NPEEALNIARDLNA
+264 NPEEALSIAKDLDA

-295 VLEPREKLKKI
+295 VLEPRERLKKI
-306 VLETNVNFYTVKPGD
+306 TNQTNINFYTVTPGN

>member
-1 MRLLLV
+1 MRLLLI
-7 FCLIYFAMP
+7 FCLIYFSSSISFAEE
-16 LAYAQDRFSNSD
+16 RFSNSD
-28 GLKNEKSLS
+28 GMKNEKSLS

-46 EEPKKEFIKV
+46 EEPKKEFIKT
-56 NDNINLKSLNDLDN
+56 NENINLNSLKDREHYAL
-70 FAIWIGHSTF
+70 WIGHSTF

-98 ASPLSFAGPKRLIK
+98 ASPLTFAGPKRLIK
-112 PVIKIKDLPQID
+112 PVIKIKDLPKVD
-124 IITISH
+124 VITISH
-130 NHYDHLDI
+130 NHYDHLDV

-144 QKKFPDVKILVPKG
+144 QKKFPNVKILVPKG

-163 KNYNLKKNGY
+163 RNYNLNNGF
-173 EFLWWEEM
+173 EFLWWEAI
-181 TIKNTKF
+181 TLNNTKF
-188 TFTPAQHWSAR
+188 IFTPAQHWSAR

-210 SWFIKSGNRN
+210 SWFIKTEEKN

-226 TGYSKDFKEIR
+226 TGYSDDFIEIR
-237 NRLGKVDFAMIPIGA
+237 NRLGPVDFAMIPIGA
-252 YDPEW
+252 YDPQW

-264 NPEEALNIARDLNA
+264 NPEEALSIAKDLDA

-295 VLEPREKLKKI
+295 VLEPRERLNKI
-306 VLETNVNFYTVKPGD
+306 TNQTNVDFYTVTPGN

>member
-1 MRLLLV
+1 MRLLLI
-7 FCLIYFAMP
+7 FCLIYFSTSISFAEE
-16 LAYAQDRFSNSD
+16 RFSNSD
-28 GLKNEKSLS
+28 GMKNEKSLS

-46 EEPKKEFIKV
+46 EEPKKEFIKT
-56 NDNINLKSLNDLDN
+56 NENINLNSIKDREHYAL
-70 FAIWIGHSTF
+70 WIGHSTF

-98 ASPLSFAGPKRLIK
+98 ASPLNFAGPKRLIK
-112 PVIKIKDLPQID
+112 PVIKIKDLPEVD
-124 IITISH
+124 VITISH

-144 QKKFPDVKILVPKG
+144 QKKFPNVKILVPKG

-163 KNYNLKKNGY
+163 KNYNLNNGF
-173 EFLWWEEM
+173 EFLWWEE
-181 TIKNTKF
+181 IIFDNTKF
-188 TFTPAQHWSAR
+188 IFTPAQHWSAR

-210 SWFIKSGNRN
+210 SWFIKNEDKN

-226 TGYSKDFKEIR
+226 TGYSEDFIEIR
-237 NRLGKVDFAMIPIGA
+237 NRLGAVDFAMIPIGA
-252 YDPEW
+252 YDPQW

-264 NPEEALNIARDLNA
+264 NPEEALNIAKDLDA

-295 VLEPREKLKKI
+295 VLEPRERLNKI
-306 VLETNVNFYTVKPGD
+306 TNQTNINFYTVTPGN

>member
-1 MRLLLV
+1 MRLLLI
-7 FCLIYFAMP
+7 FCLIYISTPVSFAEE
-16 LAYAQDRFSNSD
+16 RFSNSD
-28 GLKNEKSLS
+28 GMKNEKSLS

-46 EEPKKEFIKV
+46 EEPKKEFIKT
-56 NDNINLKSLNDLDN
+56 NDSINLNSLKDREHYGL
-70 FAIWIGHSTF
+70 WIGHSTF
-80 LINNGDLTILT
+80 LLNNGDLTILT
-91 DPIFSER
+91 DPIFSNR
-98 ASPLSFAGPKRLIK
+98 ASPLTFAGPKRLIK
-112 PVIKIKDLPQID
+112 PVIKIKDLPKVD
-124 IITISH
+124 VITISH

-144 QKKFPDVKILVPKG
+144 QKKFPNVKILVPKG

-163 KNYNLKKNGY
+163 KNYNLNNGD
-173 EFLWWEEM
+173 EFLWWEEI
-181 TIKNTKF
+181 TINNTNF

-210 SWFIKSGNRN
+210 SWFIKNGDRN

-226 TGYSKDFKEIR
+226 TGYSKDFIEIR
-237 NRLGKVDFAMIPIGA
+237 NRLGEVDFAMIPIGA
-252 YDPEW
+252 YDPQW

-264 NPEEALNIARDLNA
+264 NPEEALNIAKDLNA

-295 VLEPREKLKKI
+295 VLEPRDKLKKI
-306 VLETNVNFYTVKPGD
+306 AAETNIDFYTVKPGD
-321 IIEMY
+321 IIEIY

>member
-1 MRLLLV
+1 MRLLLI
-7 FCLIYFAMP
+7 FFIILLSTSISFSE
-16 LAYAQDRFSNSD
+16 DRFSNSD
-28 GLKNEKSLS
+28 GKKNEKSLS

-46 EEPKKEFIKV
+46 EEPKKEFIKT
-56 NDNINLKSLNDLDN
+56 NENINLNSLKDREHYAL
-70 FAIWIGHSTF
+70 WIGHSTF

-98 ASPLSFAGPKRLIK
+98 ASPLNFAGPKRLIK
-112 PVIKIKDLPQID
+112 PVIKIKDLPEVD
-124 IITISH
+124 VITISH

-144 QKKFPDVKILVPKG
+144 QKKFPNVKILVPKG

-163 KNYNLKKNGY
+163 KNYNLNNGF
-173 EFLWWEEM
+173 EFLWWEE
-181 TIKNTKF
+181 IIFDNTKF
-188 TFTPAQHWSAR
+188 IFTPAQHWSAR

-210 SWFIKSGNRN
+210 SWFIKTEEKN

-226 TGYSKDFKEIR
+226 TGYSDDFIEIR
-237 NRLGKVDFAMIPIGA
+237 NRLGAVDFAMIPIGA
-252 YDPEW
+252 YDPQW

-264 NPEEALNIARDLNA
+264 NPEEALNIAKDLDA

-295 VLEPREKLKKI
+295 VLEPRERLNKI
-306 VLETNVNFYTVKPGD
+306 TNQTNINFYTVTPGN

>member
-1 MRLLLV
+1 MRLLLI
-7 FCLIYFAMP
+7 FCLIYFSPSISFAEE
-16 LAYAQDRFSNSD
+16 RFSNSD
-28 GLKNEKSLS
+28 GMKNEKSLG

-46 EEPKKEFIKV
+46 EEPKKEFIKT
-56 NDNINLKSLNDLDN
+56 NENINLNSLKDREHYAL
-70 FAIWIGHSTF
+70 WIGHSTF

-98 ASPLSFAGPKRLIK
+98 ASPLTFAGPKRLIK
-112 PVIKIKDLPQID
+112 PVIKIKDLPKVD
-124 IITISH
+124 VITISH
-130 NHYDHLDI
+130 NHYDHLDV

-144 QKKFPDVKILVPKG
+144 QKKFPNVKILVPKG

-163 KNYNLKKNGY
+163 RNYNLNNGF
-173 EFLWWEEM
+173 EFLWWEA
-181 TIKNTKF
+181 IILNNTKF
-188 TFTPAQHWSAR
+188 IFTPAQHWSAR

-210 SWFIKSGNRN
+210 SWFIKTEEKN

-226 TGYSKDFKEIR
+226 TGYSDDFIEIR
-237 NRLGKVDFAMIPIGA
+237 NRLGPVDFAMIPIGA
-252 YDPEW
+252 YDPQW

-264 NPEEALNIARDLNA
+264 NPEEALSIAKDLDA

-295 VLEPREKLKKI
+295 VLEPRERLNKI
-306 VLETNVNFYTVKPGD
+306 TNQTNVDFYTVTPGN